1 MASQT
6 VDHGQEWV
14 VLASFGSRQ
23 RAEHMLASLGRGF
36 RRKARRGGATAVVI
50 RGNADGSLRLT
61 QSRVLTANG
70 FVSALLRVCFS
81 WALGFMGL
89 LSTLKGAQAGV
100 HAAGVRQ
107 GHVGSGEH
115 QAHRILA
122 DAGSRAAITLI
133 RGTDSQTRQAV
144 AVAAADRATYSWDG
158 PLTEFL
164 ASLDPGSAHDW
175 VRSALADAGK

>member
-1 MASQT
+1 MAPET
-6 VDHGQEWV
+6 ADHGQEWV
-14 VLASFGSRQ
+14 VVASFGSRQ
-23 RAEHMLASLGRGF
+23 RAEYMLASLGRGF

-61 QSRVLTANG
+61 QSRVLTANS

-81 WALGFMGL
+81 WAVGFMGL
-89 LSTLKGAQAGV
+89 LSTLKGAKVGV

-115 QAHRILA
+115 QAHQILA
-122 DAGSRAAITLI
+122 GAGPHAVITLI
-133 RGTDSQTRQAV
+133 RGTDTQTRQAV
-144 AVAAADRATYSWDG
+144 AAAATARATYSWDG
-158 PLTEFL
+158 LLTEFL

-175 VRSALADAGK
+175 VRSAVADAGK

>member
-1 MASQT
+1 MASET
-6 VDHGQEWV
+6 ADPGQEWV

-23 RAEHMLASLGRGF
+23 RAEYMLASLGRGF
-36 RRKARRGGATAVVI
+36 RRKARRGETAAVVI

-61 QSRVLTANG
+61 QSHVLTANG

-81 WALGFMGL
+81 WAVGFMGL
-89 LSTLKGAQAGV
+89 FSTLKGAKVGV
-100 HAAGVRQ
+100 HAAGVRE

-122 DAGSRAAITLI
+122 EAGSHAVVTLI
-133 RGTDSQTRQAV
+133 RGTDTRTRQAV
-144 AVAAADRATYSWDG
+144 AAEAADRATYSWDG

-175 VRSALADAGK
+175 VRSAVADAGK